1 MTQSINAQST
11 QTVKVVGFFAG
22 LIVFILCA
30 MVPPPEGLS
39 AEAWNTAAI
48 TLLVSI
54 WWMTE
59 PIPIPVTSLL
69 PIALFPLFGVGTVA
83 QNASP
88 YAHPM
93 IFLFLGG
100 FLIALG
106 MQRWNLH
113 RRIAL
118 RIVRAIGTKP
128 RAIILGFMVSS
139 ALLSC
144 WISNTAATLMML
156 PVALSVVE
164 LVPNERNP
172 LTGVSQG
179 DRFTTALLLGLAY
192 AASIGGLGTL
202 IGTPTNTLLVGFLS
216 DQYGFEISFVQWMM
230 MGIPFVIIA
239 LPIAYFVLTRIA
251 FPVELPELPG
261 GKEMIDEEITKMG
274 PITKPEVIVALVF
287 TMTAILWI
295 SRPYL
300 QNFLP
305 GLSDTGIALLAAAVL
320 FAIPLDLKKGIF
332 IMNWEWGVKVPWGV
346 LLLFGGGLSLAG
358 AIARTGLAA
367 WVGGILS
374 TLSGWPLVV
383 LIALAVMLV
392 IFMTELASNSATAAA
407 FLPILASLAI
417 VGLGEN
423 PLLFLIPAT
432 IAASC
437 AFMLP
442 AATPPNA
449 IVYGSEKIS
458 IQQMAKGG
466 VLINLVF
473 ILLITAVAYTLITP
487 LFGIELGILPEW
499 IPNSNG

>member
-1 MTQSINAQST
+1 MTETRDVQST
-11 QTVKVVGFFAG
+11 QSVKVVGFFAG
-22 LIVFILCA
+22 LFVFFLCVIL
-30 MVPPPEGLS
+30 PPPTGLS
-39 AEAWNTAAI
+39 MEAWNTVAI

-69 PIALFPLFGVGTVA
+69 PIALFPLFGVGSVA

-100 FLIALG
+100 FLIALA

-118 RIVRAIGTKP
+118 RIVRIIGTRP

-164 LVPNERNP
+164 LVPNEKNP
-172 LTGVSQG
+172 LTGASQG

-202 IGTPTNTLLVGFLS
+202 IGTPTNALLVGFIS

-230 MGIPFVIIA
+230 LGIPFVIIA
-239 LPIAYFVLTRIA
+239 LPIAYFMLTRIA
-251 FPVELPELPG
+251 FPVDLPELPG
-261 GKEMIDEEITKMG
+261 GKEMIEGEIKKMG
-274 PITKPEVIVALVF
+274 TISKPEVIVALVF
-287 TMTAILWI
+287 TLTAFLWI
-295 SRPYL
+295 FRPYL

-305 GLSDTGIALLAAAVL
+305 GLSDTGIALLSAAVL
-320 FAIPLDLKKGIF
+320 FAIPLDLKKGVF
-332 IMNWEWGVKVPWGV
+332 VMNWEWGVKVPWGV

-358 AIARTGLAA
+358 AIARTGLAE

-374 TLSGWPLVV
+374 ALSAWPLVV
-383 LIALAVMLV
+383 LIALAVTLV

-407 FLPILASLAI
+407 FLPVLASLAV

-423 PLLFLIPAT
+423 PLLLLIPAT

-449 IVYGSEKIS
+449 IVYGSEKIT

-473 ILLITAVAYTLITP
+473 VLLITAVAYALIMP
-487 LFGIELGILPEW
+487 LFGIELGQLPAW
-499 IPNSNG
+499 IQGSGG